1 MSILIDE
8 LVKLTNCNKQY
19 FEGWYVAKPYE
30 STGFLAFL
38 RRARDAW
45 RVLTGRSRA
54 YHFYQDELEEQPL
67 INRKKN

>member
-19 FEGWYVAKPYE
+19 FENWYVAKPYE

-38 RRARDAW
+38 RRVRDAW
-45 RVLTGRSRA
+45 RVLTGSSRA
-54 YHFYQDELEEQPL
+54 YHFYEDELNEKPL
-67 INRKKN
+67 IERKAK